1 MISQARSCFNGFHST
16 TSTLLL
22 DFSLSTTCFNARV
35 TGGCGFTTP
44 SSQRTATFNFFPAGK
59 KFSFFQ
65 GNGRRDGSFSHGFA
79 SMMVFVNILQPS
91 RLVESGPIVGTICSA
106 PPIVASNPFMGR
118 RPLVG
123 FKPYTPISRSETP
136 SQSFGEKFL
145 PLFAA
150 GDRIDPPI
158 SVPIPKQEPLNPTS
172 APSPPE
178 DPPGVR
184 VVLNGFVVIL
194 FPSALHSNPLPSSYS
209 PINIAT
215 GIQMHQTL
223 RLCSPRIKH
232 CSSIPEYLQNMR
244 ILFSNTSHPSYEPS
258 IVI

>member
-1 MISQARSCFNGFHST
+1 MISQARSCLNGFHST

-22 DFSLSTTCFNARV
+22 DFSLSTICFSALV

-44 SSQRTATFNFFPAGK
+44 SSQSTATFNFFPAGK
-59 KFSFFQ
+59 KSSFFH
-65 GNGRRDGSFSHGFA
+65 GKGSREGSFSHGLA
-79 SMMVFVNILQPS
+79 SIIVFVNILQPS

-118 RPLVG
+118 RPDVG
-123 FKPYTPISRSETP
+123 FRPYTPIFKVRNTLSKIGRHC
-136 SQSFGEKFL
+136 L

-158 SVPIPKQEPLNPTS
+158 SVPIPKHDPLNPTS

-178 DPPGVR
+178 DPPGVN

-194 FPSALHSNPLPSSYS
+194 FPSALNSNPLSSSYS
-209 PINIAT
+209 PINIT
-215 GIQMHQTL
+215 TSIQMHQAL
-223 RLCSPRIKH
+223 RLRRPRIKH
-232 CSSIPEYLQNMR
+232 RTRIPQYL
-244 ILFSNTSHPSYEPS
+244 
-258 IVI
+258 